1 VPVPVLLAALGP
13 RMLRLAGE
21 LAEGTVLWMTGPATV
36 RDHIVPT
43 ITAAAQAA
51 GRPSPRVVCVL
62 PICVTSDPDA
72 ARAGADKVFAM
83 YGQLPSYRAMLDR
96 EGAAG
101 PGDVAL
107 VGDEPAVAA
116 QLAALADAGVT
127 DFVAGEYGRGEDAVR
142 TRDLLKTQPA

>member
-1 VPVPVLLAALGP
+1 
-13 RMLRLAGE
+13 
-21 LAEGTVLWMTGPATV
+21 
-36 RDHIVPT
+36 
-43 ITAAAQAA
+43 
-51 GRPSPRVVCVL
+51 
-62 PICVTSDPDA
+62 
-72 ARAGADKVFAM
+72 
-83 YGQLPSYRAMLDR
+83 MLDR

-107 VGDEPAVAA
+107 VGDESAVAA